1 MAIPIAKK
9 PIGASALTPLSATS
23 PVAAGCTLTVL
34 PWISLMTVD
43 SAKVANQFTLP
54 PVEGNARR
62 LVTGWLLLGLA
73 ALLFGGLYTILVV
86 LSRTPFF
93 QEIIPWVDFFHT
105 ALVVHVNLTVLV
117 WFLSFSGVLWS
128 YTGSQRCQ
136 RCGWLALA
144 LASLG
149 AAIIT
154 IAPFTGE
161 SHPLMNNYVPV
172 LQNPVFFVGLG
183 VFGAGFLLLVVRS
196 CLTTFDNDNRSSG
209 ESSLRF
215 GLFVAVV
222 ASLFALA
229 ALLLSALGIEPG
241 FEGLAYYD
249 RLFWGSGHIIQF
261 SHTQLMLV
269 AWLWLA
275 SVSGAKLRLS
285 PRVALLLFILGLQ
298 PVLMAPVIYL
308 AFDVSSGDHLF
319 WFIQL
324 MKYGGAI
331 AAVPIGAAV
340 TLAVLERWRPAPGY
354 EIERNALLF
363 SLLLFGAGGVIG
375 FMISGSTVT
384 VPAHYHGSI
393 VGITLAFMGLAFHL
407 LPALGF
413 ARVEGRLA
421 RWQPGLY
428 GGGQLLHI
436 VGLAWSG
443 GYDVARKS
451 TAVERSFEQV
461 AGMGLMGFGGM
472 LSIVGGVLF
481 LLLVYRSMSAGL
493 RARETVKAS

>member
-1 MAIPIAKK
+1 MI
-9 PIGASALTPLSATS
+9 
-23 PVAAGCTLTVL
+23 
-34 PWISLMTVD
+34 
-43 SAKVANQFTLP
+43 ANQFTLP
-54 PVEGNARR
+54 AVDSNARK
-62 LVTGWLLLGLA
+62 LTTGWLLLGFA
-73 ALLFGGLYTILVV
+73 ALVIGGLYTILIV

-93 QEIIPWVDFFHT
+93 QEIIPWVDFFRT

-117 WFLSFSGVLWS
+117 WFLAFAGVFWS
-128 YTGSQRCQ
+128 YTNSARCLV
-136 RCGWLALA
+136 CGWIALA

-149 AAIIT
+149 TAII
-154 IAPFTGE
+154 IISPFTGE

-172 LQNPVFFVGLG
+172 LQNTVFLVGLA
-183 VFGAGFLLLVVRS
+183 VFGIGFLVLVTRS
-196 CLTTFDNDNRSSG
+196 CATAFDNDNQSSG

-229 ALLLSALGIEPG
+229 ALLLSYLGIDPG

-275 SVSGAKLRLS
+275 SVSGANLRIS
-285 PRVALLLFILGLQ
+285 PRVALFLFILGLQ
-298 PVLMAPVIYL
+298 PVLAAPVIYL
-308 AFDVSSGDHLF
+308 AFDVSSGNHLF

-331 AAVPIGAAV
+331 AAVPIGVATV
-340 TLAVLERWRPAPGY
+340 LAIVEKWRPSPGF
-354 EIERNALLF
+354 EVERNALLF
-363 SLLLFGAGGVIG
+363 SVLLFGVGGGIG

-393 VGITLAFMGLAFHL
+393 VGVTIAFMGISYHL
-407 LPALGF
+407 LQQLGYS
-413 ARVEGRLA
+413 RVGGRMA
-421 RWQPGLY
+421 RWQPGIY
-428 GGGQLLHI
+428 GGGQLMHI

-443 GYDVARKS
+443 GYNVARKS
-451 TAVERSFEQV
+451 TDAERGIEQV
-461 AGMGLMGFGGM
+461 AGMGLMGLGG
-472 LSIVGGVLF
+472 LISIVGGIIFLVLM
-481 LLLVYRSMSAGL
+481 YRSLMAG
-493 RARETVKAS
+493 RSDARIDHS